1 MDLFYFDNNL
11 HPSRS
16 PSICRCPSVS
26 SYCPEKFDCN
36 IVLTKNSC
44 LDEKQR

>member
-1 MDLFYFDNNL
+1 MDLFYFDNDL

-16 PSICRCPSVS
+16 PSVCRFPSEDEIS
-26 SYCPEKFDCN
+26 AEKFDCN

-44 LDEKQR
+44 LDKKLR